1 MKNTVLKKDF
11 LICFLLLVLFIVLPF
26 VYPSRYFIGQLTIF
40 FIWTTV
46 ISQWNI
52 VFGYA
57 GIFSLA
63 QTAIFAVGGY
73 ATGMLALYLDLSIWL
88 TLPLGGVVA
97 VIFSVVIGLACL
109 RLSGPYVALL
119 TLAVSQVV
127 YLLIITDTYCFF
139 YEGVTCR
146 NFTGGTRGLANYGD
160 FGFRQILPYKYQAFG
175 NYFLAMS
182 IMFLSLLF
190 TLFVIRGPL
199 GFAFKAIRDNPVCA
213 VSRGLNRVKFQLIIF
228 SVSAFF
234 TGLAGGVYA
243 GHFQVM
249 GANTLYMSLLL
260 YLLSMMVIGGLGTPW
275 GPALGTATLMIA
287 DEFLKELVEW
297 RLAGLGII
305 LMAFIL
311 FYPKGISGFI
321 ESFSIKGKTKKL

>member
-1 MKNTVLKKDF
+1 MKSKLLKKDF
-11 LICFLLLVLFIVLPF
+11 LICFLLLIIFIALPF
-26 VYPSRYFIGQLTIF
+26 IYPSRYFIGQLTIF

-63 QTAIFAVGGY
+63 QMAIFAVGGY
-73 ATGMLALYLDLSIWL
+73 ATGMMALYFDLSLWL
-88 TLPLGGVVA
+88 TLPLGGIVA
-97 VIFSVVIGLACL
+97 VLFSILIGLACL

-119 TLAVSQVV
+119 TLAISQTI
-127 YLLIITDTYCFF
+127 YLLIITDTHCFF

-146 NFTGGTRGLANYGD
+146 NFTGGTRGLTNYGD
-160 FGFRQILPYKYQAFG
+160 FGFRQLLPYKYQSFG
-175 NYFLAMS
+175 NYYLAMVV
-182 IMFLSLLF
+182 MFLSLLF
-190 TLFVIRGPL
+190 TFFVIRGPL
-199 GFAFKAIRDNPVCA
+199 GFAFKALRDNPVCA
-213 VSRGLNRVKFQLIIF
+213 VSRGLNRVKFQLVIF

-234 TGLAGGVYA
+234 TGCAGGIFA

-275 GPALGTATLMIA
+275 GPILGTACLMIA
-287 DEFLKELVEW
+287 DEFLKELIEW

-305 LMAFIL
+305 LMCFII
-311 FYPKGISGFI
+311 FYPKGLSGFL
-321 ESFSIKGKTKKL
+321 EAFSKKTTIRKL